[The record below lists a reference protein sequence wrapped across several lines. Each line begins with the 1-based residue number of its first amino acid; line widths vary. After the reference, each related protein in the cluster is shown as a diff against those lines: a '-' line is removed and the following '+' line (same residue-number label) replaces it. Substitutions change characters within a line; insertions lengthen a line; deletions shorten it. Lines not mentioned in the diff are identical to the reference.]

1 VERITVKLPCGG
13 VECWEGKEMGQ
24 CDEGDEGDE
33 GILETDDGFM
43 IAWFEEV
50 EEGTLWRW
58 I

>member
-1 VERITVKLPCGG
+1 
-13 VECWEGKEMGQ
+13 MGQ
-24 CDEGDEGDE
+24 CDKGDEGDE